1 MTTMTIDQTAAVLAD
16 MFTEN
21 TGRALCDSG
30 DAYGRNWERNQGMAA
45 QDFLDAPDAYW
56 NYGPTLSTFHY
67 INTNLTFSPV
77 MDRLFSI
84 YAVDSDRPYLADAE
98 AFAAHMVGADYQ
110 TYNSYNFETFLDI
123 VVQWVEFE
131 YNSTTYVLL
140 QVHGGADV
148 RGGYTRARVF
158 EADPWDL
165 WYQNMM
171 SADIF
176 CSSGKLIPTGEYA
189 DEPVE
194 VMGEPAVMPV
204 MQFEKCDFSLHVSG
218 SDISDR
224 DGWCID
230 APKDF
235 WDKEMRCPDCGEPIN
250 ISAVEY

>member
-1 MTTMTIDQTAAVLAD
+1 MTTLTIEPTALILAD

-30 DAYGRNWERNQGMAA
+30 DAYGRNWERNQGMTA
-45 QDFLDAPDAYW
+45 QDFLDAPAAYW
-56 NYGPTLSTFHY
+56 YYGPTLSTFHY
-67 INTNLTFSPV
+67 INTHLTFSPV

-84 YAVDSDRPYLADAE
+84 FTVDSDEPYLADAE
-98 AFAAHMVGADYQ
+98 AFAAHMVGEEYQ
-110 TYNSYNFETFLDI
+110 TYNSYNWETFLDT

-158 EADPWDL
+158 EADPWDY

-171 SADIF
+171 DASIY
-176 CSSGKLIPTGEYA
+176 CYSGKLIPTGEFE

-194 VMGEPAVMPV
+194 VMGEPTVMPV
-204 MQFEKCDFSLHVSG
+204 MQFEKCDFSLFVRG
-218 SDISDR
+218 SDICDING
-224 DGWCID
+224 DFID
-230 APKDF
+230 APEDM
-235 WDKEMRCPDCGEPIN
+235 WDKEMRCPNCGEVVEVE
-250 ISAVEY
+250 AVEY